1 MKPRQG
7 LDRGP
12 RPGTAGRPWSWRG
25 LLALPWVCG
34 GPARPVKDRQS
45 VAVDGAGAAG
55 QRAGSARGPRDPGQS
70 LHFSE
75 SRFPDVRR
83 GDDDVYHA
91 FLARP
96 RKRADAARD
105 RDTRSLTAPCLR
117 PEHARPETPRR
128 LPSQPRPCAEP
139 LLRAGGRAATQP
151 VSWGPAPRRAGA
163 GGSPLGLTKF
173 GNDSLGLGGRDRGA
187 RGTYTARASAR
198 GGRGGAQGSPFRLGA
213 SAPSSAT
220 MTGALAGPGTAG
232 RDRAPARC
240 QAAPPASHP
249 RCCRLETTAP
259 FLQKRKPGLR
269 GAR

>member
-1 MKPRQG
+1 M
-7 LDRGP
+7 
-12 RPGTAGRPWSWRG
+12 T
-25 LLALPWVCG
+25 
-34 GPARPVKDRQS
+34 
-45 VAVDGAGAAG
+45 
-55 QRAGSARGPRDPGQS
+55 
-70 LHFSE
+70 FTT
-75 SRFPDVRR
+75 
-83 GDDDVYHA
+83 
-91 FLARP
+91 RP

>member
-1 MKPRQG
+1 MERSLSRRLSWTCREAATG
-7 LDRGP
+7 LGQRAQAGDGR
-12 RPGTAGRPWSWRG
+12 TA
-25 LLALPWVCG
+25 LELAW
-34 GPARPVKDRQS
+34 PARPALGLRRP
-45 VAVDGAGAAG
+45 G
-55 QRAGSARGPRDPGQS
+55 QAREGQTVCRSGRSRGCGSEGRLRARAPGPRDPGQS

-105 RDTRSLTAPCLR
+105 RDTRSLTALCLR
-117 PEHARPETPRR
+117 PEYAQPETPRP

-198 GGRGGAQGSPFRLGA
+198 GGRGGAQG
-213 SAPSSAT
+213 
-220 MTGALAGPGTAG
+220 
-232 RDRAPARC
+232 
-240 QAAPPASHP
+240 
-249 RCCRLETTAP
+249 
-259 FLQKRKPGLR
+259 
-269 GAR
+269 

>member
-83 GDDDVYHA
+83 RDDDVYHA

-105 RDTRSLTAPCLR
+105 RDTRSLMAPCLR
-117 PEHARPETPRR
+117 SEHAWPETPRP

-151 VSWGPAPRRAGA
+151 VSWGPAPRRAG

-213 SAPSSAT
+213 PAPSSAT

-259 FLQKRKPGLR
+259 FLRKRKPGLR

>member
-1 MKPRQG
+1 MTFTTRSS
-7 LDRGP
+7 RGP
-12 RPGTAGRPWSWRG
+12 ENVRTRHVTVTHARSWRRVSDLSTRGLRPPGRCRASPDRAPSPCSAPGDVPRHSPSPGGQRPAGRG
-25 LLALPWVCG
+25 
-34 GPARPVKDRQS
+34 
-45 VAVDGAGAAG
+45 
-55 QRAGSARGPRDPGQS
+55 
-70 LHFSE
+70 
-75 SRFPDVRR
+75 
-83 GDDDVYHA
+83 
-91 FLARP
+91 
-96 RKRADAARD
+96 
-105 RDTRSLTAPCLR
+105 
-117 PEHARPETPRR
+117 
-128 LPSQPRPCAEP
+128 
-139 LLRAGGRAATQP
+139 
-151 VSWGPAPRRAGA
+151 

-213 SAPSSAT
+213 PAPSSAT

-259 FLQKRKPGLR
+259 FLQKRKPGRR